1 MKEIFRGEDIRKAF
15 PQTEYKIEPLDIQIV
30 PAKLYMINRYNYQS
44 NTVVFEE
51 VKLWKEG

>member
-15 PQTEYKIEPLDIQIV
+15 PLGEYKIEPLDIHII
-30 PAKLYMINRYNYQS
+30 PDHLYMIHKYCYQS

-51 VKLWKEG
+51 VELWKEG